1 MIFLNLFLFLIFV
14 HQILFWTYLW
24 QIKEYR
30 FDRFFDSISNKY
42 DFWKSFKNQY
52 NLFVWYRPKLT
63 LRGFFIFFPCFFLAF
78 LFSVLSSFFD
88 LLIITF
94 LIPFLVSLFVYL
106 SSPLFDFL
114 KKRIISKATHKMS
127 DFKGIVVGVT
137 GSFGKSSTKEILAS
151 ILSQKYKVAKTLGN
165 NNTEIGVAQT
175 VLNLKNNPDIFI
187 VEMGAYK
194 IGEIQAICKIVNPK
208 IGIITGL
215 GNQHL
220 SLFGS
225 LENIKKAKYELI
237 DALPKNG
244 LGLIA
249 EKDFGL
255 NDAKNIKTFTD
266 HLEFDYQKTHFSVP
280 ILNKNMIS
288 NIIGA
293 IKIAIYLKVPL
304 EKIKTGLKKLDPSLF
319 YPKLSKLK
327 NNIFVIDNS
336 YNANLESFVS
346 ILDYLKIYKDYKK
359 ILITPGII
367 ELGKDSHKTHE
378 IIGEKLK
385 FIDEIIITQ
394 PNYFEELN
402 QFNNARL
409 ITNVKKIIITL
420 QGLKKSKTVFLF
432 KSRVPQVIINS
443 LIKND

>member
-1 MIFLNLFLFLIFV
+1 MIFLNLFLFLIFT
-14 HQILFWTYLW
+14 HQILFWTYFW

-30 FDRFFDSISNKY
+30 FDRFFDAINNKY
-42 DFWKSFKNQY
+42 DFWKLFKNQY
-52 NLFVWYRPKLT
+52 NLFLWYRPKFT
-63 LRGFFIFFPCFFLAF
+63 LRIFFIAFPCLFLTF
-78 LFSVLSSFFD
+78 LFSILSSLFY

-94 LIPFLVSLFVYL
+94 LIPFLVTLFVYL
-106 SSPLFDFL
+106 SFPLFDFL
-114 KKRIISKATHKMS
+114 KKRIISRATNKMS
-127 DFKGIVVGVT
+127 NFKGIVIGIT

-194 IGEIQAICKIVNPK
+194 IGEIQSICKIVNPK
-208 IGIITGL
+208 IGIITGI

-237 DALPKNG
+237 NALPKNG
-244 LGLIA
+244 FELIA

-255 NDAKNIKTFTD
+255 NNARNIKTFID

-280 ILNKNMIS
+280 ILNKNIIS

-293 IKIAIYLKVPL
+293 IKIALYLKVPL
-304 EKIKTGLKKLDPSLF
+304 EKIKTGLKNLDPSLF
-319 YPKLSKLK
+319 YPKLSKLN
-327 NNIFVIDNS
+327 NNIFVINDS
-336 YNANLESFVS
+336 YNANLESFLS
-346 ILDYLKIYKDYKK
+346 ILNYLKIYKGYKK
-359 ILITPGII
+359 VLITPGII
-367 ELGKDSHKTHE
+367 ELGKDGHKTHE
-378 IIGEKLK
+378 IIGKNLK
-385 FIDEIIITQ
+385 FIDKVIITQ
-394 PNYFEELN
+394 PNYFKELN
-402 QFNNARL
+402 QFKNAQL
-409 ITNVKKIIITL
+409 VTNVKKIIATL
-420 QGLKKSKTVFLF
+420 KSLKKTKTVFLF

-443 LIKND
+443 LIQND